1 MCHSLCDRTVFFAA
15 GWAGLFL
22 ALVRSA
28 EADAARPIEPHAG
41 YCAAEGQ
48 EIKKSPVLPGIFL
61 EHEKYV
67 RPIRL
72 TGSIQQIQTQQR
84 TQEDWYRY
92 CNNRRKAEHHTGWS
106 EQTLHQA
113 EHHAKDHPGKDPLP
127 HGHLAQRPEDERDGD
142 QHQTYGCH
150 RLQHLLP
157 IGKTVIT
164 AAQTL
169 LLKIVD

>member
-48 EIKKSPVLPGIFL
+48 GINKSPVLPGIFL

-67 RPIRL
+67 RPLRI
-72 TGSIQQIQTQQR
+72 TSSIHQIQTQQR
-84 TQEDWYRY
+84 THEDRYRF
-92 CNNRRKAEHHTGWS
+92 CNYRRKAQLHPGWS
-106 EQTLHQA
+106 KQT
-113 EHHAKDHPGKDPLP
+113 
-127 HGHLAQRPEDERDGD
+127 
-142 QHQTYGCH
+142 
-150 RLQHLLP
+150 
-157 IGKTVIT
+157 
-164 AAQTL
+164 
-169 LLKIVD
+169 